1 MYLQK
6 IEIQGFKSFARKT
19 VLEFNRQFTAIVGPN
34 GSGKSNVSDAIRWVL
49 GEQSLKM
56 LRGKKAEDVIFA
68 GSDKKSRLGMA
79 EVALYLNNE
88 DGLAPIEFSE
98 LVITRRIFRDGQS
111 EYLLNNSQVRLQ
123 DIQLL
128 LARANV
134 GQRTYSVIGQGMID
148 SILSSSP
155 AERKEFFED
164 ATGVKQYQLKRD
176 QAINKLTATYSNLE
190 QANLLLQE
198 IEPRLRVLTR
208 QVKRLEHREELMVS
222 LRQQQKVY
230 YRYRYWNLEEA
241 RLSVNKINNELEKGL
256 LKQQSLIKDLR
267 TKLNAKE
274 KSDTISSVWQKLQ
287 TEQADLRNQ
296 LGRLTKDLAVA
307 QAAEEIG
314 HLKKGEGEIAW
325 LKQRLGE
332 VEREL
337 KEAGFKEVEL
347 NKQLEAKKRLLD
359 LKNKT
364 KVETANLLA
373 DFNKPTTQNW
383 LSDELAALL
392 STAVELSD
400 KLSKVISLEE
410 VAVLSDRLQAVVK
423 KMSDILERLK
433 RTNSPEQAEFS
444 QSVRQQEDLAKEI
457 GTLSAEIAGLE
468 NSLVSLAEVSQR
480 LQSTKDKVAK
490 SLLAKP
496 ISQAEAGQVG
506 DIKKSISDLEAKIV
520 LTDQKI
526 SEFHA
531 KQEAGQAELFNL
543 QRELEGATNAELVL
557 ERKYHESKLE
567 QAKIE
572 TRLEDL
578 EHELAQEVSPE
589 LVREIKEA
597 GQVEAI
603 DEGATALELQKLK
616 RQLELTGGIEPEVVT
631 EYQQTKTRF
640 DFLTNQTADLE
651 QATKSLES
659 IIQDLDKTIE
669 KKFTTDFKK
678 INDRFVEYFK
688 ILFSGGRAQLNLQKS
703 EPIDDNSAIDN
714 SSSDD
719 QNEENKETEE
729 APLGQKQKFL
739 QNEKI
744 KASLFSGV
752 DIQATPPGKKL
763 SSITALSGGEKALTS
778 IALISAI
785 ISCNPSPFVVLDEVD
800 AALDES
806 NSERFAAILEKLNE
820 RTQFIA
826 ITHNRATMRQAD
838 ILYGVT
844 MDEDGVSKL
853 LSVKL
858 EEAKEIVK

>member
-1 MYLQK
+1 MHLQK

-19 VLEFNRQFTAIVGPN
+19 VLEFNREFTAIVGPN
-34 GSGKSNVSDAIRWVL
+34 GSGKSNVADAIRWVL
-49 GEQSLKM
+49 GEQSLKT

-79 EVALYLNNE
+79 EASLYLNNE

-98 LVITRRIFRDGQS
+98 IVITRRIFRDGQS

-155 AERKEFFED
+155 SERKEFFED

-176 QAINKLTATYSNLE
+176 QAINKLVATYGNLE

-198 IEPRLRVLTR
+198 IEPRLKVLTR
-208 QVKRLEHREELMVS
+208 QVKRLEHREELLVS
-222 LRQQQKVY
+222 LRQQQKIY
-230 YRYRYWNLEEA
+230 YRYRFWNLENA
-241 RLSVNKINNELEKGL
+241 RLSLSCQNAVLEDNLNKQKV
-256 LKQQSLIKDLR
+256 LIKEVR
-267 TKLNAKE
+267 AKLSAKE
-274 KSDTISSVWQKLQ
+274 KTDTISSVWQKLQ
-287 TEQADLRNQ
+287 NEQADLRSQ

-314 HLKKGEGEIAW
+314 HFKKGEGEIAW
-325 LKQRLGE
+325 LKQRLSE

-337 KEAGFKEVEL
+337 KEASTKEAEL
-347 NKQLEAKKRLLD
+347 KKELADKQLLLKD
-359 LKNKT
+359 KNK
-364 KVETANLLA
+364 
-373 DFNKPTTQNW
+373 DQ
-383 LSDELAALL
+383 LAAFNFLAKSAKFDKADWLDKEMSDLAAATL
-392 STAVELSD
+392 SLSD
-400 KLSKVISLEE
+400 KLAKVSSLEQVVVLAAE
-410 VAVLSDRLQAVVK
+410 LKAVSQKISEVLSQLK
-423 KMSDILERLK
+423 KV
-433 RTNSPEQAEFS
+433 NQSPRGDLDES
-444 QSVRQQEDLAKEI
+444 WRQQERLAREI
-457 GTLSAEIAGLE
+457 GVLSAEVVGLE
-468 NSLVSLAEVSQR
+468 
-480 LQSTKDKVAK
+480 K
-490 SLLAKP
+490 SLLGLNQSIDRLKSIKIKVQDSLQVKNVDKP
-496 ISQAEAGQVG
+496 ATADQVES
-506 DIKKSISDLEAKIV
+506 IKKSINDLEGQINTV
-520 LTDQKI
+520 EQKI
-526 SEFHA
+526 AQFHA
-531 KQEAGQAELFNL
+531 EQEAGQAELFSW
-543 QRELEGATNAELVL
+543 QRELESATNAELDL
-557 ERKYHESKLE
+557 QKKYHEGKLE
-567 QAKIE
+567 QAKTE

-578 EHELAQEVSPE
+578 EHELAQEASPE
-589 LVREIKEA
+589 LVREIKQA
-597 GQVEAI
+597 GSVEEI
-603 DEGATALELQKLK
+603 DEVSAALEVQKLK
-616 RQLELTGGIEPEVVT
+616 RQLELTGGIEPEVVS

-640 DFLTNQTADLE
+640 DFLTSQTADLE
-651 QATKSLES
+651 QAAKSLES

-669 KKFTTDFKK
+669 KKFTADFKK
-678 INDRFVEYFK
+678 INEKFSEYFK
-688 ILFSGGRAQLNLQKS
+688 ILFSGGRAQLNLQKT
-703 EPIDDNSAIDN
+703 EVEQAEQPAT
-714 SSSDD
+714 
-719 QNEENKETEE
+719 EELSTEE
-729 APLGQKQKFL
+729 APVNDKKDLSGGQRQKFL

-858 EEAKEIVK
+858 EEAKEIAE